1 MRRLCRGIIAN
12 RRTDLN
18 RLFDGLHVAQTAGAR
33 LSLHIGQC
41 PVVAVVRDAHEQL
54 IRRHLRHGKP
64 HDLLYLVN
72 RRDRHRSGQRVT
84 PFIGHQ
90 QGTVRRRAER
100 GIVVRFIQKTLLRGG
115 GFRCECREDRVSG
128 RREPLADRADERG
141 IRVRVLR
148 RHIFEINVHTGEAL
162 HGKHLCQIFNQRRA
176 SRRGVQQPVGAFAGE
191 LPVLAECCQ
200 HEQRL
205 HLILPRHAHEQ
216 LGRER

>member
-1 MRRLCRGIIAN
+1 MRRLRRGIIAN

-18 RLFDGLHVAQTAGAR
+18 RLLDSLHAAQTAGAR
-33 LSLHIGQC
+33 LSLHIGQR

-90 QGTVRRRAER
+90 QRLIRRSAER
-100 GIVVRFIQKTLLRGG
+100 GVIVRLIQQAGLVGG
-115 GFRCECREDRVSG
+115 GLGRERGENRVSG
-128 RREPLADRADERG
+128 RREPLADRADKRG

-148 RHIFEINVHTGEAL
+148 RHILEINVHTGEAL
-162 HGKHLCQIFNQRRA
+162 HGKHLCQIFDQRRA